1 MNEPD
6 GVTYDSEMHDAI
18 VKDIAQWICRQCLGN
33 SPRFGQRKIIAYTRQ
48 VLADPQVA
56 ADRSVAALDAR
67 AIATEAE
74 ALADRHMETDV
85 NWDQWAFGH

>member
-1 MNEPD
+1 MNDPD
-6 GVTYDSEMHDAI
+6 GVTYDSEMHSAI
-18 VKDIAQWICRQCLGN
+18 VVELARWICKQCLGVN
-33 SPRFGQRKIIAYTRQ
+33 AKGTDRAGILAKARKA
-48 VLADPQVA
+48 VA
-56 ADRSVAALDAR
+56 RPHVAPYGLDAR